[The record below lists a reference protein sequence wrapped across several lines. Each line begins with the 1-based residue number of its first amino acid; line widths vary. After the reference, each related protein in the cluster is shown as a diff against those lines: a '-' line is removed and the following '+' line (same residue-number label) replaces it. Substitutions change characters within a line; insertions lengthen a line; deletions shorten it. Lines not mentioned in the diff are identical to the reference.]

1 MQKHKFLEH
10 TADIKFQAFGNSLEE
25 VFSNCATALS
35 KTISNQRINSTKVR
49 KIKIKGSDLQN
60 LLYTFLEE
68 FLFLFDSE
76 GFILSEVLNIKI
88 DSGKLLLDAEISG
101 DSAGNYKINSD
112 VKAITYNEMFI
123 RKEKNKWVA
132 QVVLDV

>member
-25 VFSNCATALS
+25 VFSNSATALS